1 MASTQSVVSARI
13 QAESQT
19 KVTSTLRMFSMGEN
33 AASVLN
39 FGVTSQYVSHVQFVQ
54 GPLHLAECLF
64 EEGRMGE
71 AASSIDA

>member
-1 MASTQSVVSARI
+1 
-13 QAESQT
+13 
-19 KVTSTLRMFSMGEN
+19 MFSMGEN
-33 AASVLN
+33 AASVLS